1 MTNYTDKKDKE
12 TRENNEISDFL
23 KHVFTCI
30 TLRIVLLGEHMEQQF
45 SIDV

>member
-23 KHVFTCI
+23 KCFLHFLPSI
-30 TLRIVLLGEHMEQQF
+30 TRGMNYDLNGQ
-45 SIDV
+45 